1 MSLAS
6 YEDVDYDDLRDA
18 GKWDEYCSLIGVHEA
33 AWSLTKNLPVTFEWA
48 RELARLLEK
57 TSTCHSSIEDPLK
70 IAERWQLPGEDAQV
84 AKWETENNN
93 LGYLGFFQ
101 GVRMHL
107 GRLFLAK
114 KNAPAA
120 QDRLLE
126 SDDIA
131 LRCAAYGH
139 GACLTAELV
148 KSAYERDRLFA
159 VNYIVY
165 NE

>member
-1 MSLAS
+1 
-6 YEDVDYDDLRDA
+6 
-18 GKWDEYCSLIGVHEA
+18 
-33 AWSLTKNLPVTFEWA
+33 
-48 RELARLLEK
+48 
-57 TSTCHSSIEDPLK
+57 
-70 IAERWQLPGEDAQV
+70 
-84 AKWETENNN
+84 
-93 LGYLGFFQ
+93 
-101 GVRMHL
+101 MHL